1 MMRFPFAALSLC
13 LFGCG
18 QPPEP
23 KPGSPTT
30 IDAPAVSPLQ
40 ESTTPD
46 VAPVVD
52 PEPSAPEAPAPAP
65 LAAVPPS
72 AEKPTR
78 PDGVVAVSIGMH
90 IGGGPNDA
98 AAKAPFTKTIEGGFD
113 EYVSCTGLLPAGE
126 RKGTFGVDLL
136 IKQEGG
142 KPEVSSPRTG
152 LPGDAF
158 KACVVSAFERL
169 VFEKPKRGA
178 TKLSYSL
185 RFESR

>member
-1 MMRFPFAALSLC
+1 MRLHFLAVSVC
-13 LFGCG
+13 LFSCG

-40 ESTTPD
+40 ESTTPE

-52 PEPSAPEAPAPAP
+52 PEPSAPDAPVPAP
-65 LAAVPPS
+65 LAAVPPPT
-72 AEKPTR
+72 EKPTR

-113 EYVSCTGLLPAGE
+113 EYVTCTGLVPAGE
-126 RKGTFGVDLL
+126 RKGTFGIDLL
-136 IKQEGG
+136 IEKEGG
-142 KPEVSSPRTG
+142 KPQVSSPRTG
-152 LPGDAF
+152 LPGNAF
-158 KACVVSAFERL
+158 KACIVGAFERL

-185 RFESR
+185 RFD